1 VSPPTEALRSVGRP
15 GRGVESGASP
25 RSVAPSPKVRDDD
38 IEFMRESS
46 AAVLEGPRHFAHWI
60 LWTTL
65 AFFAAALA
73 WASVAT
79 VDEVTVGEGKVV
91 PSSRVQVVQN
101 LEGGI
106 VSEILVDAG
115 QVVEK
120 DQALMRIDDTR
131 FSASSREGEAK
142 DQALLGKIARLTA
155 EAGNMAFV
163 PPPQLEKENPK
174 LVGEE
179 RSLFASRQ
187 RELQANQAV
196 LKQQVEQR
204 RQELTEKRSREAQ
217 LQQSHDLVA
226 QELAM
231 TRPLAKQGVVS
242 DVEILRLERQAN
254 DLKGELDAARLS
266 LPRLESALQEAQQ
279 KIHELTAR
287 FHAESMKELNLARG
301 EHAALSAANT
311 ALEDRVTRTVV
322 RALVPGVVKQVK
334 VNTVGGVIQPGM
346 DLVEIIPLEDTLLIE
361 ARVRPSDI
369 AFLRPGQEAMVKLS
383 AYDFSIYGGF
393 PAALEHISADT
404 LTPERPGEKVETYYQ
419 IRVRTKQSRP
429 SGHPEILPIL
439 PGMVATVDIKTGKKT
454 ILHYLL
460 KPIIK
465 TKEAALRER

>member
-1 VSPPTEALRSVGRP
+1 
-15 GRGVESGASP
+15 
-25 RSVAPSPKVRDDD
+25 
-38 IEFMRESS
+38 
-46 AAVLEGPRHFAHWI
+46 
-60 LWTTL
+60 
-65 AFFAAALA
+65 
-73 WASVAT
+73 
-79 VDEVTVGEGKVV
+79 
-91 PSSRVQVVQN
+91 
-101 LEGGI
+101 
-106 VSEILVDAG
+106 
-115 QVVEK
+115 
-120 DQALMRIDDTR
+120 
-131 FSASSREGEAK
+131 
-142 DQALLGKIARLTA
+142 
-155 EAGNMAFV
+155 
-163 PPPQLEKENPK
+163 
-174 LVGEE
+174 
-179 RSLFASRQ
+179 
-187 RELQANQAV
+187 
-196 LKQQVEQR
+196 
-204 RQELTEKRSREAQ
+204 
-217 LQQSHDLVA
+217 
-226 QELAM
+226 
-231 TRPLAKQGVVS
+231 
-242 DVEILRLERQAN
+242 
-254 DLKGELDAARLS
+254 
-266 LPRLESALQEAQQ
+266 
-279 KIHELTAR
+279 
-287 FHAESMKELNLARG
+287 MKELNLARG

-465 TKEAALRER
+465 TKEAAIDRHTMPVETVRLDRTKRLVARVWRAIEAEHFYPAPSPMACGGCPFRELCRKGPG